1 MAETGAL
8 LERAPTARGWGGGRR
23 AYLSG
28 LALARTWLG
37 GWWMKLAEGV
47 VLATQIT
54 ESVPPIPALGV
65 LFLMLLANPLLHR
78 CFPHLAT
85 QTTRNDHQTKSP

>member
-1 MAETGAL
+1 MAETVAL
-8 LERAPTARGWGGGRR
+8 LERAPTARVWGGGRL

-28 LALARTWLG
+28 PALALTRLG
-37 GWWMKLAEGV
+37 GWWMKQAEVV

-54 ESVPPIPALGV
+54 ESEPPIPALGV

-78 CFPHLAT
+78 CFP
-85 QTTRNDHQTKSP
+85 P